1 MVILD
6 MVKIKMPIA
15 NVDYNIKPTTLRDLI
30 NSRKSESLSPQML
43 IDHIRLV
50 RGPSESSKFLERGL

>member
-30 NSRKSESLSPQML
+30 NSRKSESLTTNAHWSYPL
-43 IDHIRLV
+43 
-50 RGPSESSKFLERGL
+50 GEGS